1 MPLEYEDIHHLRAA
15 QGYVELGMYED
26 AIAELGEIDSEHS
39 DLDEVIAVKIAIHG
53 GQKDWKSMRDEAK
66 KMFER
71 DPANPQWVISLAYAT
86 RRAQTI
92 EDAKTILLDA
102 VEKHPDEA
110 MIRYNLACY
119 ECQLG
124 ELDAAKEYLDQAF
137 SLEPKCRTIARED
150 SDLEALWRELE

>member
-1 MPLEYEDIHHLRAA
+1 MSLESEDIYHLRAA

-26 AIAELGEIDSEHS
+26 AIAELGEIASEYS
-39 DLDEVIAVKIAIHG
+39 DLDELIAVRIAIHG
-53 GQKDWKSMRDEAK
+53 GKKEWGSMQTEAK
-66 KMFER
+66 KMLDR
-71 DPANPQWVISLAYAT
+71 DPSNPQWAISLAYAT

-92 EDAKTILLDA
+92 EAAKTILLDA

-124 ELDAAKEYLDQAF
+124 KLETAKEYLDQAVT
-137 SLEPKCRTIARED
+137 LEPKCRMIAMED
-150 SDLEALWRELE
+150 SDLEPLWGALH